1 MAKRDLKA
9 GEKLDGVGGFCA
21 YGLIENRAVARD
33 INALPIAMSEDCVML
48 RDVAKDQ
55 VVGFDDV
62 RLPPA
67 RLIDR
72 LWQEQ
77 LQRWPSPR
85 PPASGA
91 ANTKTRQQESAPA
104 ATAA

>member
-1 MAKRDLKA
+1 LKA
-9 GEKLDGVGGFCA
+9 GETLDGVGGFCA

-55 VVGFDDV
+55 VVGFEDV
-62 RLPPA
+62 KLPSA

-77 LQRWPSPR
+77 LQRWPSPK
-85 PPASGA
+85 PAASGA
-91 ANTKTRQQESAPA
+91 AHADTPQQGNAPA
-104 ATAA
+104 TIAA